1 MKKNRQHHYHHQNN
15 NNHLVQLKQSNSL
28 TMLDAINPPTSPYS
42 VDIDMIDDSGAATP
56 ILSSQADDIILPS
69 EDPESPTNPNATGT
83 SSSTT
88 TNTATNKINAGGA
101 TTTSTT
107 KSSSSSSSSGGGV
120 IGDSESSA
128 QKRHKP
134 GPTAGK
140 RPSAETLQRRKEGRI
155 KAAATLAQNLA
166 KTGLEDLKMKMVSI

>member
-1 MKKNRQHHYHHQNN
+1 
-15 NNHLVQLKQSNSL
+15 
-28 TMLDAINPPTSPYS
+28 MLDAINPPTSPYS

-107 KSSSSSSSSGGGV
+107 KSSSSSSSSGSGV
-120 IGDSESSA
+120 IEIRNHQHRRDINQVQQQVKDRV
-128 QKRHKP
+128 QKHYNVV
-134 GPTAGK
+134 
-140 RPSAETLQRRKEGRI
+140 RR
-155 KAAATLAQNLA
+155 TN
-166 KTGLEDLKMKMVSI
+166 

>member
-1 MKKNRQHHYHHQNN
+1 
-15 NNHLVQLKQSNSL
+15 
-28 TMLDAINPPTSPYS
+28 MLDAINPPTSPYS

-107 KSSSSSSSSGGGV
+107 KSSSSSSSSGSGV
-120 IGDSESSA
+120 IGDSNHQHRRDINQVQQQVKDRV
-128 QKRHKP
+128 QKHYNVVKKDELKLQQLWHKIWL
-134 GPTAGK
+134 K
-140 RPSAETLQRRKEGRI
+140 L
-155 KAAATLAQNLA
+155 
-166 KTGLEDLKMKMVSI
+166 GLEDLKMKMVSI

>member
-1 MKKNRQHHYHHQNN
+1 
-15 NNHLVQLKQSNSL
+15 
-28 TMLDAINPPTSPYS
+28 MLDAINPPTSPYS

-107 KSSSSSSSSGGGV
+107 KSSSSSSSSGSGV

-140 RPSAETLQRRKEGRI
+140 DRVQKHYNVVKKDELKLQQLWHKI
-155 KAAATLAQNLA
+155 WLKL
-166 KTGLEDLKMKMVSI
+166 GLEDLKMKMVSI